1 MENLALG
8 YSREAE
14 RGCHRPE
21 GGVQTY
27 TRITVSGSPWYR
39 FWKRFFDI
47 LLSAAALVV
56 LAVLSVP
63 IALLVAAE
71 DGFPI
76 FFVQERNGLGGKVF
90 RMYKFRSMCKDAQ
103 EMHRYLLRDN
113 EMDGPAFK
121 MRNDPRVT
129 RVGRFLRRTSI
140 DELPQLL
147 NVLKG
152 EMSIVGPRPLAT
164 YETEKC
170 SEYQKQRMA
179 VKPGLTCYWQC
190 GGRNDVSFD
199 QWIEMD
205 LKYIREAGLW
215 TDFKIILMTVK
226 SVLMGKG
233 AY

>member
-1 MENLALG
+1 MDNLAFGASL
-8 YSREAE
+8 EAE
-14 RGCHRPE
+14 RGCLRLEE
-21 GGVQTY
+21 GMPPLPIAA
-27 TRITVSGSPWYR
+27 RKSLWYR

-47 LLSAAALVV
+47 IFSGMA
-56 LAVLSVP
+56 LAVLSILLLAVSV
-63 IALLVAAE
+63 LVAAQ